1 MVNFGCQ
8 DEGGASSMAPDF
20 SLRDLSGR
28 MVSLK
33 RLRGQVVVLDFWA
46 TWCPPCR
53 MSIPELVKIQEK
65 YRDKGLTI
73 LGISLDDPKMVPD
86 RYIKAFK
93 EKYQINYTILRY
105 SEAVLEEYF
114 GYNSPAI
121 PTLFLIDD
129 KGRLRDKLVGFIP
142 GALEKSL
149 LKLLK

>member
-1 MVNFGCQ
+1 
-8 DEGGASSMAPDF
+8 
-20 SLRDLSGR
+20 
-28 MVSLK
+28 
-33 RLRGQVVVLDFWA
+33 
-46 TWCPPCR
+46 